1 MKFTINGFSQKKLIE
16 FGLDAVDALIL
27 RYFVDFKDSG
37 EMVIETVNNKPYY
50 WIKYDSL
57 IESIPIIKIRSK
69 DVLRRRLKKLEDVG
83 ILIHYQKKQGGNY
96 SFYGLGSKYKY
107 LIQEMQSTILKN
119 QGLLPKSRKVAT
131 QKSQGY
137 YPKEVT
143 LTTERSEQKINLL
156 KDKSIKN
163 IYCSVVGYLNKKI
176 GSKYK
181 SSSRETQKFI
191 HARIEEGFTIE
202 DFKTVIDKKAKEWI
216 GTSMERYLRP
226 STLFGT
232 KFESYLNQTDISNI
246 EENKNNDNTYNDFNF
261 DFMKGDRDDRE
272 TTTS

>member
-1 MKFTINGFSQKKLIE
+1 MKYTINGFCQKKLIE
-16 FGLDAVDALIL
+16 FGLDAVDSLIL
-27 RYFVDFKDSG
+27 RYFVDFKDSLK
-37 EMVIETVNNKPYY
+37 MVTKTIQGKTFY
-50 WIKYDSL
+50 WVKY
-57 IESIPIIKIRSK
+57 ESINEELPVLKLKK
-69 DVLRRRLKKLEDVG
+69 DSVYRRLKNMCECEVLERVTVKDRG
-83 ILIHYQKKQGGNY
+83 TY
-96 SFYGLGSKYKY
+96 SFYKLGNKYTDLITDVSEINPNHVGNKSDTLRSK
-107 LIQEMQSTILKN
+107 I
-119 QGLLPKSRKVAT
+119 RKGT
-131 QKSQGY
+131 DLN
-137 YPKEVT
+137 P
-143 LTTERSEQKINLL
+143 EQNINLL
-156 KDKSIKN
+156 KDKSIKD
-163 IYCSVVGYLNKKI
+163 IYYSVVGYLNEKI

-191 HARIEEGFTIE
+191 HARIGEGFTIE

-261 DFMKGDRDDRE
+261 DFMKGDSNDRE